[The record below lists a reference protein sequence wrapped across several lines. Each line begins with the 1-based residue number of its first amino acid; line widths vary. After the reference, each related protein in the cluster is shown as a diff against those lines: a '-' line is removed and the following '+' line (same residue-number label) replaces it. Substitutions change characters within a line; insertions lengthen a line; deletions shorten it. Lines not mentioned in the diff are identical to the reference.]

1 MNDVTIN
8 LGPIINRKEVNKVKS
23 ILDKTKEGD
32 RVVISMEAAD
42 AHQADAISEL
52 LKLNGF
58 DYQPKG
64 SHDGNRYHIIAT
76 KLI

>member
-1 MNDVTIN
+1 MNDITIN
-8 LGPIINRKEVNKVKS
+8 IGPVINRSAVNRVKS
-23 ILDKTKEGD
+23 ILSKTKEGD

-52 LKLNGF
+52 LKANGF

-64 SHDGNRYHIIAT
+64 SHDGNRYHIVAT
-76 KLI
+76 KIF